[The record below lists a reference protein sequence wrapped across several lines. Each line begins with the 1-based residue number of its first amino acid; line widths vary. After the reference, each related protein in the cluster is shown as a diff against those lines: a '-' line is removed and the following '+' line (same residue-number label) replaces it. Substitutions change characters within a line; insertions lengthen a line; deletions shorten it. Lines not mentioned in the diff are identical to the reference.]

1 VDLVVDANFHVTV
14 EHDAREVPME
24 EGREIHALVTGA
36 AGGMGRA
43 TCLELLRDTRRRGQ
57 TLRLAAVGARPGD
70 ALDELVAELRTAGAN
85 VSAHVADLADPAA
98 CTRLGEEVVAA
109 CGGLDMLFSIAG
121 MTRSGALA
129 TLDVA
134 DWDHVFNVDV
144 RATWLL
150 ARAVRPALAR
160 SRGAIVAVASVSAH
174 FPFPGLGA
182 YSPAKAALVMLCRQM
197 AQEWAADGIRVNT
210 VSPGLI
216 RTPLTE
222 SLYADPEM
230 LAGREAVVPLHR
242 IGGVDDVARALVQL
256 AGPDFGYATG
266 IDLKLDGGLC
276 DRVLGAV
283 PGLPANKLRQPPVSP
298 E

>member
-1 VDLVVDANFHVTV
+1 
-14 EHDAREVPME
+14 ME
-24 EGREIHALVTGA
+24 ERREIRALVTGA

-57 TLRLAAVGARPGD
+57 TLRLAAAGARPGG
-70 ALDELVAELRTAGAN
+70 ALDDIVAELRTAGAN
-85 VSAHVADLADPAA
+85 ASAHVADLSDPAA
-98 CTRLGEEVVAA
+98 CARLGDEATAA

-134 DWDHVFNVDV
+134 DWNRVFDVDV

-150 ARAVRPALAR
+150 ARAVHPALAR
-160 SRGAIVAVASVSAH
+160 SRGSVVAVASVSAH

-182 YSPAKAALVMLCRQM
+182 YSPAKAALVMLCRQL

-216 RTPLTE
+216 RTPLSE
-222 SLYADPEM
+222 SLYLDAGIR
-230 LAGREAVVPLHR
+230 AGREAVVPLHR
-242 IGGVDDVARALVQL
+242 IGNVDDVARALVQL

-276 DRVLGAV
+276 DRVLGTV
-283 PGLPANKLRQPPVSP
+283 PGLPANRQSPDPKNPPA
-298 E
+298 

>member
-1 VDLVVDANFHVTV
+1 
-14 EHDAREVPME
+14 ME
-24 EGREIHALVTGA
+24 EGREIRALVTGA
-36 AGGMGRA
+36 AGGIGRA

-57 TLRLAAVGARPGD
+57 TLRLAAAGARPGG
-70 ALDELVAELRTAGAN
+70 ALDELVAELRAAGAN
-85 VSAHVADLADPAA
+85 ASAHVADLADPGA
-98 CTRLGEEVVAA
+98 CTRLGDEVTAA
-109 CGGLDMLFSIAG
+109 CGGLDRLFSIAG

-134 DWDHVFNVDV
+134 DWDHVFNVDA

-174 FPFPGLGA
+174 CPFPGLGA

-210 VSPGLI
+210 VSPGLV

-230 LAGREAVVPLHR
+230 LASREAVVPLHR
-242 IGGVDDVARALVQL
+242 IGSVDDVARALVQL

-283 PGLPANKLRQPPVSP
+283 PGRPANKSRQPAPP
-298 E
+298 EQPPT

>member
-1 VDLVVDANFHVTV
+1 MD
-14 EHDAREVPME
+14 ER
-24 EGREIHALVTGA
+24 REIRALVTGA

-57 TLRLAAVGARPGD
+57 TLRLAAAGARNGG
-70 ALDELVAELRTAGAN
+70 ALDDIVAELRNAGADA
-85 VSAHVADLADPAA
+85 SAHVADLSDPAA
-98 CTRLGEEVVAA
+98 CARLGDEAIA
-109 CGGLDMLFSIAG
+109 TCGGLDMLFSIAG

-134 DWDHVFNVDV
+134 DWDRVFNVDV

-160 SRGAIVAVASVSAH
+160 SRGCVVAVASVSAH
-174 FPFPGLGA
+174 SPFPGLGA
-182 YSPAKAALVMLCRQM
+182 YSPAKAALVMLCRQL
-197 AQEWAADGIRVNT
+197 AQEWAIDGIRVNT

-222 SLYADPEM
+222 SLYADTKL
-230 LAGREAVVPLHR
+230 LASREAVVPLCR
-242 IGGVDDVARALVQL
+242 IGHVDDVARALVHL

-283 PGLPANKLRQPPVSP
+283 PGLPANK
-298 E
+298 

>member
-1 VDLVVDANFHVTV
+1 
-14 EHDAREVPME
+14 ME
-24 EGREIHALVTGA
+24 QGREIRALVTGA

-57 TLRLAAVGARPGD
+57 TLRLAAADMRPTA
-70 ALDELVAELRTAGAN
+70 ALDDLVAELRAAGASA
-85 VSAHVADLADPAA
+85 SAHVADLSDPAA
-98 CTRLGEEVVAA
+98 VTRLGDEATAA

-129 TLDVA
+129 TLDIA
-134 DWDHVFNVDV
+134 DWDRIFNVDA

-160 SRGAIVAVASVSAH
+160 SRGAVVAVASVSAH

-210 VSPGLI
+210 VSPGLV

-222 SLYADPEM
+222 SLYADPEV
-230 LAGREAVVPLHR
+230 LASREAVVPLHR
-242 IGGVDDVARALVQL
+242 IGNADDVARVLVQL

-266 IDLKLDGGLC
+266 IDVRLDGGLC

-283 PGLPANKLRQPPVSP
+283 PGLPANKS
-298 E
+298 

>member
-1 VDLVVDANFHVTV
+1 MHQ
-14 EHDAREVPME
+14 R
-24 EGREIHALVTGA
+24 REIRALVTGA

-57 TLRLAAVGARPGD
+57 TLRVAAAGSRPGG
-70 ALDELVAELRTAGAN
+70 ALDELVAELQAAGAN
-85 VSAHVADLADPAA
+85 ASAHVADLADPAA
-98 CTRLGEEVVAA
+98 CVRLGAEVTTA

-121 MTRSGALA
+121 MTRAGALA

-134 DWDHVFNVDV
+134 DWDRVFNVDV

-150 ARAVRPALAR
+150 ARAVHPALAR
-160 SRGAIVAVASVSAH
+160 SRGSVVAVASVSAH
-174 FPFPGLGA
+174 CPFPGLGA
-182 YSPAKAALVMLCRQM
+182 YSPAKAALRMLCRQL

-222 SLYADPEM
+222 SLYADPRI

-242 IGGVDDVARALVQL
+242 IGHVDDVARALVQL
-256 AGPDFGYATG
+256 AGADFGYATG

-283 PGLPANKLRQPPVSP
+283 PGVPANKQPSSSEEPP
-298 E
+298 A

>member
-1 VDLVVDANFHVTV
+1 
-14 EHDAREVPME
+14 ME
-24 EGREIHALVTGA
+24 EGREIRALVTGA
-36 AGGMGRA
+36 AGGIGRA
-43 TCLELLRDTRRRGQ
+43 TCLELLRDTHRRGR
-57 TLRLAAVGARPGD
+57 TLRVAAAGSRPD
-70 ALDELVAELRTAGAN
+70 AMLDELVAELRAAGAN
-85 VSAHVADLADPAA
+85 ASAHVADLSDPAA
-98 CTRLGEEVVAA
+98 CARLGDEVTAA
-109 CGGLDMLFSIAG
+109 CGGLDLLFSIAG
-121 MTRSGALA
+121 TTRSGALA

-134 DWDHVFNVDV
+134 DWDRVFDVDV

-150 ARAVRPALAR
+150 ARAVHPALAA
-160 SRGAIVAVASVSAH
+160 SRGCIVAVASVSAL

-182 YSPAKAALVMLCRQM
+182 YSPAKAALVMLCRQL

-222 SLYADPEM
+222 PLYADPAI

-242 IGGVDDVARALVQL
+242 IGKVDDVARALVQL

-266 IDLKLDGGLC
+266 IDLRLDGGLC

-283 PGLPANKLRQPPVSP
+283 PGLPANRQPPSSEEP
-298 E
+298 AA

>member
-1 VDLVVDANFHVTV
+1 
-14 EHDAREVPME
+14 ME
-24 EGREIHALVTGA
+24 AGIEIRALVTGA

-57 TLRLAAVGARPGD
+57 TLRLAAADVRPAA
-70 ALDELVAELRTAGAN
+70 ALDELVAELRAAGASA
-85 VSAHVADLADPAA
+85 SAHVADLSDPAA
-98 CTRLGEEVVAA
+98 CTRLGDEVTATL
-109 CGGLDMLFSIAG
+109 GGLDMLFSIAG

-134 DWDHVFNVDV
+134 DWDRVFNVDA

-150 ARAVRPALAR
+150 ARAVRPALAH

-182 YSPAKAALVMLCRQM
+182 YSSAKAALVMLCRQM

-210 VSPGLI
+210 VSPGLV

-222 SLYADPEM
+222 SLYDDAKI
-230 LAGREAVVPLHR
+230 LASREAAVPLHR
-242 IGGVDDVARALVQL
+242 IGDVDDVARALVQL

-266 IDLKLDGGLC
+266 IDVRLDGGLC

-283 PGLPANKLRQPPVSP
+283 PGLPANKS
-298 E
+298 

>member
-1 VDLVVDANFHVTV
+1 
-14 EHDAREVPME
+14 ME
-24 EGREIHALVTGA
+24 ERREIRALVTGA
-36 AGGMGRA
+36 AGGIGRA
-43 TCLELLRDTRRRGQ
+43 TCLELLLDTRRRGQ
-57 TLRLAAVGARPGD
+57 TLRIAAAGARPSA
-70 ALDELVAELRTAGAN
+70 ALDALVAELRAGGAKA
-85 VSAHVADLADPAA
+85 SAHVADLADPTA
-98 CTRLGEEVVAA
+98 CMRLGDEATAA

-134 DWDHVFNVDV
+134 DWDRVFHVDA

-150 ARAVRPALAR
+150 ARTVHPALAH
-160 SRGAIVAVASVSAH
+160 SRGAVLAVASVSAH

-216 RTPLTE
+216 RSPLTE
-222 SLYADPEM
+222 SLYADAEM

-242 IGGVDDVARALVQL
+242 IGNVDDVARALVQL
-256 AGPDFGYATG
+256 AGTDFGYATG

-283 PGLPANKLRQPPVSP
+283 PGRPANKLPPEDP
-298 E
+298 PA